1 MSVVHLMFFLFYLIF
16 LKRFFF
22 FWHLFS
28 AIYQIQDKPTLFRSF
43 YKWLKPGGKL
53 LITDYCKSAG
63 GPSSEFAEY
72 IKKGGYYLH
81 DMKAHE
87 QVWLGVCAISGT
99 IFLLFHPFGFSWY
112 LHFFCMCI
120 LNHPQMLENA
130 GFDDVIAEDRTDQV
144 CLTLWSSLL
153 GILLCSF
160 YSSNNFIPW
169 VV

>member
-1 MSVVHLMFFLFYLIF
+1 MKFIIKWVYVTMSVVHLMFFLFYLIF
-16 LKRFFF
+16 QKRFFF

-63 GPSSEFAEY
+63 SPSSEFAEY

-112 LHFFCMCI
+112 LHFFCMTI
-120 LNHPQMLENA
+120 SLYSKPSADA
-130 GFDDVIAEDRTDQV
+130 GECWIWW
-144 CLTLWSSLL
+144 CHCWGSNWSGLSDPM
-153 GILLCSF
+153 I
-160 YSSNNFIPW
+160 
-169 VV
+169 